1 MQGVPRHT
9 QYLVLDLVKIQ
20 KKTWTLVIVCTPNV
34 QWLPP
39 ALVSTWTEPIIDV
52 LGSGG
57 NCGDT
62 AGNKY
67 CGQTL
72 NVAKEQTASI
82 PICDCSAPFF
92 VGIVTDNVRDENS
105 DKTANRGDT
114 I

>member
-1 MQGVPRHT
+1 MTVGLT
-9 QYLVLDLVKIQ
+9 SFALL
-20 KKTWTLVIVCTPNV
+20 KKTFWELFFYSPS
-34 QWLPP
+34 
-39 ALVSTWTEPIIDV
+39 STWTEPIIDV

>member
-1 MQGVPRHT
+1 MFFLSVF
-9 QYLVLDLVKIQ
+9 
-20 KKTWTLVIVCTPNV
+20 
-34 QWLPP
+34 
-39 ALVSTWTEPIIDV
+39 IIDV

>member
-1 MQGVPRHT
+1 MIHPSF
-9 QYLVLDLVKIQ
+9 
-20 KKTWTLVIVCTPNV
+20 VCTFLSWKIWHFSPQCSIRSPRVSKNFST
-34 QWLPP
+34 
-39 ALVSTWTEPIIDV
+39 VSTWTKPIIDV